1 MHELLPDLGK
11 VRAIGLSSTSG
22 ESDTTTELRLE
33 IP

>member
-1 MHELLPDLGK
+1 MRELLPDLGK
-11 VRAIGLSSTSG
+11 VRAIGVSSKSG